1 MKRVYEYTRN
11 LNGEARLEIVM
22 LLSKDECDFDEILHR
37 VGLEFCLSLRGKHL
51 QKNKSGMTFGEFMD
65 YLTPEMLEPYGVVMY
80 RLRDGAQQMDGAAP
94 LVSHCE
100 MELFQK
106 LCDDHIRELRG
117 IREYGERIAKRL
129 ETQRTHGHPAISTWD
144 SNTILGKAIVWACLF
159 VNGGE
164 SDFMTFF
171 NRKLGEAKPH
181 AATGVKP
188 LVGTD
193 AGSDD
198 PAERQATQAFQ

>member
-1 MKRVYEYTRN
+1 MTRVYEYTRN

-22 LLSKDECDFDEILHR
+22 LASKNECDFDEILHR
-37 VGLEFCLSLRGKHL
+37 VGLEFCLSLRGRHL
-51 QKNKSGMTFGEFMD
+51 HKKMSGLTFGEFMD
-65 YLTPEMLEPYGVVMY
+65 FLTPEMLNPYGVVMY

-94 LVSHCE
+94 VVSHCE

-129 ETQRTHGHPAISTWD
+129 EAQRRNGHPAISTWD
-144 SNTILGKAIVWACLF
+144 PNIIPGKAIVWAYLY
-159 VNGGE
+159 VTGNE
-164 SDFMTFF
+164 PDFTTFF
-171 NRKLGEAKPH
+171 NRKLGEAQPH
-181 AATGVKP
+181 ASTGAKP
-188 LVGTD
+188 LVGAD

-198 PAERQATQAFQ
+198 PAERQAEQAFQ

>member
-51 QKNKSGMTFGEFMD
+51 HKKMSGLTFGEFMD

-94 LVSHCE
+94 VVSHCE

-117 IREYGERIAKRL
+117 IREYGERIAKCL
-129 ETQRTHGHPAISTWD
+129 EFQRTHGHPAISTWD
-144 SNTILGKAIVWACLF
+144 PVLIPGRALAWAYYY
-159 VNGGE
+159 VTGNE
-164 SDFMTFF
+164 QDFMTFF
-171 NRKLGEAKPH
+171 NRKLGEAQPH
-181 AATGVKP
+181 AAPGAKP

-198 PAERQATQAFQ
+198 PAGQQAAQVF